1 MLCFLCFYGNF
12 QTTSRMCVAARSP
25 APSRIAAPAS
35 DFPPVRCARRP
46 MLGKIL
52 RCAPSRPRA
61 NALRRLR
68 SSAHTGALALR
79 SRDTLNNLITKSPQ
93 SWQTSV
99 ALPFF
104 NIQGTVIEW
113 DECAAALAAAPLC
126 PARRRVAH
134 RRTPRAQDP
143 LRRPPDAARAV
154 RGRVAH
160 ADFAAPSP
168 P

>member
-1 MLCFLCFYGNF
+1 
-12 QTTSRMCVAARSP
+12 
-25 APSRIAAPAS
+25 
-35 DFPPVRCARRP
+35 

-104 NIQGTVIEW
+104 NIQGTVRTRALHG
-113 DECAAALAAAPLC
+113 CAH
-126 PARRRVAH
+126 VY
-134 RRTPRAQDP
+134 
-143 LRRPPDAARAV
+143 
-154 RGRVAH
+154 
-160 ADFAAPSP
+160 
-168 P
+168 